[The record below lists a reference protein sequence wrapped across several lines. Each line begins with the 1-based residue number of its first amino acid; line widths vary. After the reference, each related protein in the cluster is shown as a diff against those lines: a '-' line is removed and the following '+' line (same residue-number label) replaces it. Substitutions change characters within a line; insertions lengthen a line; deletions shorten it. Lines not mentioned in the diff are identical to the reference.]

1 MLLSVG
7 VAKESF
13 RRTACVWLGFGL
25 ALLLFGPTGI
35 RPRPVEAERPP
46 RVSAWVPAVPAETA
60 ARSDMSVV
68 PAPDPRWPML
78 FVRGY
83 SDDKPTIW
91 VCRGDGTEQR
101 KLVENGRSPCW
112 SPDHQQFAFV
122 RDNQVWLADADGR
135 NQRQLTAIPYGDRVR
150 DDSEF
155 EIRVSWDRVND
166 LITFSYPEHY
176 ALVSLDETV
185 SQPSADD
192 PRPGDSGPYRFWSHS
207 IFDVRPIDRF
217 NATPHARYRVYERFG
232 LYGDFKLPTWSPNG
246 QVLAMTCNGD
256 IWLARRGERVWQPEE
271 DRPDDPVWTP
281 WNLPVQNLIP
291 TADHH
296 EGWHSAW
303 SQWHRPSDLSWS
315 PDSRRLAYTI
325 RPIGAYDD
333 TVIRI
338 ATIVYPKYGDATV
351 VADEM
356 VVRCGADG
364 EFSPDG
370 RFLAFAGTAD
380 PDLIAPEHAYDG
392 IVVMAIDGDYRRLL
406 VHDGC
411 QPAW

>member
-101 KLVENGRSPCW
+101 KLVENGRTPCW
-112 SPDHQQFAFV
+112 SPDRKRFAFV
-122 RDNQVWLADADGR
+122 RDNQVWVADVDGG
-135 NQRQLTAIPYGDRVR
+135 NQRKLTTIRYASPLGDDHFEDIHPTWDPIDRVISFTYPEHWRIAAEPEVVQPDCWPDDFDVWTHTIFDVAPDGDRVGR
-150 DDSEF
+150 LE
-155 EIRVSWDRVND
+155 ER
-166 LITFSYPEHY
+166 Y
-176 ALVSLDETV
+176 
-185 SQPSADD
+185 
-192 PRPGDSGPYRFWSHS
+192 S
-207 IFDVRPIDRF
+207 II
-217 NATPHARYRVYERFG
+217 EELG
-232 LYGDFKLPTWSPNG
+232 LYTDFQLPTWSPNG
-246 QVLAMTCNGD
+246 RALAMTCSGN
-256 IWLARRGERVWQPEE
+256 IWIVRRDERRWAEGGE
-271 DRPDDPVWTP
+271 DDAGTTVFDHWH
-281 WNLPVQNLIP
+281 WNPQSLIQ
-291 TADHH
+291 TADHD
-296 EGWHSAW
+296 GWHHADGSW
-303 SQWHRPSDLSWS
+303 YRPTDLSWS
-315 PDSRRLAYTI
+315 PDCRKLVYTI
-325 RPIGAYDD
+325 SGTHVGDSPEMHLAEIEYPDYG
-333 TVIRI
+333 I
-338 ATIVYPKYGDATV
+338 ATLVGPPRDLGVGDSA
-351 VADEM
+351 
-356 VVRCGADG
+356 

-370 RFLAFAGTAD
+370 RFIAFGGTLD
-380 PDLIAPEHAYDG
+380 ESYWQSSRDYDG
-392 IVVMAIDGDYRRLL
+392 IVVMAIDGGYRRLL